1 MNFFDP
7 ETTYMVCGPDELM
20 TIVTEKGLADLFR
33 EHGPERLFVYV
44 QLWDGSPE
52 ELVKTTTMSGAD
64 DVAKYYMTHLT
75 SPRTSMVA
83 AIVWDV

>member
-1 MNFFDP
+1 
-7 ETTYMVCGPDELM
+7 
-20 TIVTEKGLADLFR
+20 
-33 EHGPERLFVYV
+33 
-44 QLWDGSPE
+44 
-52 ELVKTTTMSGAD
+52 VKTTTMSGAD

>member
-33 EHGPERLFVYV
+33 EHGPERLFVY
-44 QLWDGSPE
+44 GMAP
-52 ELVKTTTMSGAD
+52 
-64 DVAKYYMTHLT
+64 
-75 SPRTSMVA
+75 PRS
-83 AIVWDV
+83 W